1 MFTKFIFIQLWVSKC
16 TCDKKRWEVKLLD
29 YAFTYKIYS
38 MRLAKSN
45 TLKSG
50 DIRIKIK
57 IKKKICSQ
65 TSINSSFHYN
75 LVRQSRK

>member
-1 MFTKFIFIQLWVSKC
+1 MFTKFIFLQLWVSKC

-50 DIRIKIK
+50 DIRTKIK

-65 TSINSSFHYN
+65 TRINSSFHYN